1 MSGHERWSDDVAA
14 YVLGALEP
22 DEAAELERHLERC
35 DLCREQMRWLAPAVR
50 ALPEGIERVEP
61 PPQLRRR
68 VFAEAGLS
76 PRSSSAAAGIGE
88 RARSW
93 LRRFGPGGSGW
104 RPVAAAGVATAAMV
118 LLLVIA
124 FEIGSHG
131 SGEFVPEPTTVSAGE
146 APGITAELV
155 REGREGTLRLD
166 NVPQPQGSRVLEA
179 WVQRGEAVEPVP
191 ALFVPDSR
199 GRAWTTIEDMEGVE
213 KVMVTE
219 EPRGGSEAPTAA
231 PLLEVEIPE

>member
-1 MSGHERWSDDVAA
+1 MSGHERWTDDVAA
-14 YVLGALEP
+14 YMLGALEP

-50 ALPEGIERVEP
+50 ALPEEVERVEP
-61 PPQLRRR
+61 PPRLRQR

-76 PRSSSAAAGIGE
+76 PRSSAAAAGIGV
-88 RARSW
+88 RARRW
-93 LRRFGPGGSGW
+93 ARRFGSGGHGW
-104 RPVAAAGVATAAMV
+104 RPAAAAGVATMAMI
-118 LLLVIA
+118 LLVVIA

-131 SGEFVPEPTTVSAGE
+131 SGEFVPESTTVSAGE
-146 APGITAELV
+146 APGITADVV
-155 REGREGTLRLD
+155 REGRRGTLRLD
-166 NVPQPQGSRVLEA
+166 NVPQPDGGKVLEA

-191 ALFVPDSR
+191 ALFVPDSQ

-231 PLLEVEIPE
+231 PLLEVEIAG